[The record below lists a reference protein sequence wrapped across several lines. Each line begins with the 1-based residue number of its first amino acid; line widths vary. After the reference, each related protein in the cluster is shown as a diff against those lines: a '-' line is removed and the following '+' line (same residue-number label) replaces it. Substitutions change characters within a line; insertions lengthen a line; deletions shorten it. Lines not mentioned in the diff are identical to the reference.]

1 MPIGGPEVPPPLCV
15 AGEQRRTEID
25 VYDFDDD
32 DEGRG
37 RGRVAALVVVLLLG
51 AGGWFFAR
59 PALSNSDDGRG
70 GSGAFALDATSSTTT
85 SSSSTTPLTT
95 APAAATTASVTTA
108 RIVREPTTISTAPP
122 STAPVR
128 TSVTTT
134 EPPAVPV
141 ATLPDGNAV
150 PAEIQLSS
158 SEVVLTGTVP
168 SQQAV
173 DRLVFFA
180 ETIRLIPGPTVNNL
194 TVNPAVPDSVAVRI
208 VERNAIVFNE
218 GSHTVHED
226 HARQID
232 RFVEILN
239 TFPQATVQIT
249 AHADQRNDAERN
261 EAISIERAEAVAA
274 YVVSRGVD
282 PGRVSALGAGE
293 SDPLVVAETDEA
305 HAVNRRVDFMFTGLL
320 SG

>member
-1 MPIGGPEVPPPLCV
+1 
-15 AGEQRRTEID
+15 
-25 VYDFDDD
+25 
-32 DEGRG
+32 
-37 RGRVAALVVVLLLG
+37 
-51 AGGWFFAR
+51 
-59 PALSNSDDGRG
+59 
-70 GSGAFALDATSSTTT
+70 
-85 SSSSTTPLTT
+85 
-95 APAAATTASVTTA
+95 
-108 RIVREPTTISTAPP
+108 
-122 STAPVR
+122 
-128 TSVTTT
+128 
-134 EPPAVPV
+134 
-141 ATLPDGNAV
+141 LPDGDAV

-158 SEVVLTGTVP
+158 SGVVVTGTVP

-180 ETIRLIPGPTVNNL
+180 ETIRLTPGPIVNDL
-194 TVNPAVPDSVAVRI
+194 TVNPAVPDSVAVRV

-232 RFVEILN
+232 RFVEILT

-261 EAISIERAEAVAA
+261 QAISIERAEAVAA
-274 YVVSRGVD
+274 YVVSRGID

-305 HAVNRRVDFMFTGLL
+305 HAVNRRVDFTFTGLL